1 VRSAPPP
8 FHTSNPPDAPHSPNA
23 LTELAERYGVQPSFV
38 GNDGRVHRAEDAVI
52 MAILA
57 ALGAPIAPG
66 SDGAAGAAGAARADV
81 ADALAERRQAQAT
94 NPLEPVLVHRV
105 GRAAS
110 AEVTLPARVHPRDVW
125 CTVAL
130 DDGQVR
136 RQRLIS
142 NLTSMHA
149 TSAVDGPPGNRYRFR
164 LDEGGTEPIGPGY
177 HRVTVEWPG
186 ARASALLIAAPRCPP
201 ASHGWGLFLPLHALR
216 TEQDWGVGSYADMA
230 ELGQWAGEMGA
241 SMLGALPLYPAFL
254 DPPADPSPYL
264 PVSRLAYNEV
274 FVDPTVLP
282 ELAAAPEA
290 RRLLDSDEF
299 VRQLTSAHCATLVD
313 YEAVSHLRRQVL
325 TPMAEALLTG
335 GSARRDA
342 FCAWVDAHPELL
354 AYARFRAAGDR
365 LGHRPG
371 VPDHPNHADHNHH
384 DDHANDHNAEPTL
397 AYHVYAQWVAAEQ
410 LTAAASAMPLYADL
424 PIGVHPEGFDPV
436 WAPDAFVPGAHG
448 GAPPD
453 FFFSGGQDWAFPPL
467 HPERIR
473 KDGYDYFIGV
483 LRRAFRHAAYLRVD
497 HIMGLQRLYWIPE
510 GFDARHGAYV
520 SYRADELH
528 AVVALEAHRAGAVV
542 VGEDLGTVPDGVRA
556 RMAED
561 RMLRSFVLQ
570 FESSGA
576 DPLPPAPAGV
586 LASWGTHDLPRFA
599 AYFAG
604 DDIDQRE
611 REAEISS
618 IDAAAER
625 AGRAHWRSALL
636 RALGIHEEFD
646 TSGEELDAPDGE
658 RAEPAL
664 AARALRG
671 CLLHLASSAADLVL
685 VDLEDLWGEHE
696 PQNRPGTGVGGAN
709 WRRRG
714 QRTLH
719 EARSDTA
726 TTEFLRALTEF
737 RDDVPVPAAD
747 VAAPQSSSRVG
758 ALR

>member
-1 VRSAPPP
+1 
-8 FHTSNPPDAPHSPNA
+8 
-23 LTELAERYGVQPSFV
+23 
-38 GNDGRVHRAEDAVI
+38 
-52 MAILA
+52 
-57 ALGAPIAPG
+57 
-66 SDGAAGAAGAARADV
+66 
-81 ADALAERRQAQAT
+81 
-94 NPLEPVLVHRV
+94 
-105 GRAAS
+105 
-110 AEVTLPARVHPRDVW
+110 
-125 CTVAL
+125 
-130 DDGQVR
+130 
-136 RQRLIS
+136 LIP

-149 TSAVDGPPGNRYRFR
+149 TDAVDGPPGNRYRFR
-164 LDEGGTEPIGPGY
+164 LDQGGTEPIGPGY

-201 ASHGWGLFLPLHALR
+201 ASRGWGLFLPLHALR

-230 ELGQWAGEMGA
+230 ELGEWAGEMGA

-282 ELAAAPEA
+282 ELVAAPEA

-299 VRQLTSAHCATLVD
+299 VRQLKSAHSATLVD
-313 YEAVSHLRRQVL
+313 YETVSHLRRQVL
-325 TPMAEALLTG
+325 TPMAEALLAG

-371 VPDHPNHADHNHH
+371 VPVYARPADHNTHNTHADH
-384 DDHANDHNAEPTL
+384 DAEPTL
-397 AYHVYAQWVAAEQ
+397 AYHLYAQWVAAEQ

-424 PIGVHPEGFDPV
+424 PIGVHPDGFDPV

-453 FFFSGGQDWAFPPL
+453 FFFAGGQDWAFPPL

-473 KDGYDYFIGV
+473 KDGYHYFIGV

-542 VGEDLGTVPDGVRA
+542 VGEDLGTVPDGVRE

-561 RMLRSFVLQ
+561 RMLRSWVLQ
-570 FESSGA
+570 FESSA
-576 DPLPPAPAGV
+576 TDPIPAAPSGV

-625 AGRAHWRSALL
+625 TGRAHWRSALL
-636 RALGIHEEFD
+636 RALGIHEDLVLRAD
-646 TSGEELDAPDGE
+646 TPAEEDLDAPDDQRDDRDE
-658 RAEPAL
+658 HDVT
-664 AARALRG
+664 ARALRG

-696 PQNRPGTGVGGAN
+696 AQNRPGTGVGGAN

-714 QRTLH
+714 ERTLN
-719 EARSDTA
+719 EARADTA
-726 TTEFLRALTEF
+726 TIEFLRVLKDF
-737 RDDVPVPAAD
+737 RDDVDVPAA
-747 VAAPQSSSRVG
+747 QSSGRVG